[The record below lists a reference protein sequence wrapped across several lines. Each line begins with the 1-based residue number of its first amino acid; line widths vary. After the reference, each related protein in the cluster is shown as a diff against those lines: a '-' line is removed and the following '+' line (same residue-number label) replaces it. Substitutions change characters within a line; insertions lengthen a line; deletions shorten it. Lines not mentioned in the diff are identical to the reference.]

1 MLIFDAEGT
10 ILWMNPAAEKS
21 LGFGPLG
28 LIGTDIVTLVHPQD
42 LDAVLATLE
51 RIRKYPGL
59 VLAGDFR
66 IHNAQGQWLNTEC
79 SMTNLLQDPAVNG
92 VVATFQDV
100 TRHMLAETARRDAES
115 KFRQIFENAIEGIFQ
130 SAPDGGFLSV
140 NPSLA
145 RILGYDTPDEL
156 ITQIHDIG
164 REIYVDRQRRELFLR
179 LMEMSSTLTGFESQ
193 VRRKDGST
201 IWVCEN
207 ARCVRSLQGRILYF
221 EGTVEDVTKRRDTE
235 EALRVSEERYAL
247 AASGMNGGLWDWDLR
262 TGKVFYSP
270 RWKELTGDPRNI
282 GDTPEEWFI
291 RLFPRDR
298 EIVDREIQQCLQGET
313 KRFEVEFRLRQKDG
327 SFRWM
332 QASGMSQSP
341 DADHPPERI
350 AGSMI
355 DITSRKEAEE
365 QIQQGALYD
374 ALTGLP
380 NRALFM
386 DRLHRALRRRGTS
399 IAAVLFLDLDR
410 FKLVN
415 ESYGHNVGDE
425 VLKQVGVLLERA
437 AGIRDTV
444 ARFSGDEFGILL
456 DGLSDI
462 ADAIR
467 MAIQARKVLEEP
479 LQINGTL
486 HKFSASIGIAFSKVG
501 NESAEELL
509 RDAETAMYRAKAMGK
524 AQHVLFDQGMHEY
537 TLKRLHLENDLRKA
551 IETGQFL
558 MVYQPIVSLY
568 DNKLRGFESL
578 IRWMHPERGLVSPT
592 AFIPL
597 AEETGLICEIG
608 RWVLE
613 ESCRQVA
620 HWKRTFPEMASDL
633 HVSVNLSGRQFAQDD
648 LSDQVLHALEA
659 SGLSPHDLKLEITES
674 LLMDNADSAASVLS
688 RFREMGIRISID
700 DFGTGYSSLSYLHKF
715 PAQTLKIDRSFV
727 GNLETETSQLAIVR
741 AVVSLAHVMGMDVVA
756 EGIETTSHLGLLKQ
770 LGCEYGQGYLF
781 AKPMLAGA
789 VEAMFATRN
798 IYWH

>member
-1 MLIFDAEGT
+1 
-10 ILWMNPAAEKS
+10 MNPAAEKN

-28 LIGTDIVTLVHPQD
+28 LIGTSLATFVHPQD
-42 LDAVLATLE
+42 LDAALATLE
-51 RIRKYPGL
+51 RIREHPGL

-79 SMTNLLQDPAVNG
+79 GMTNLLQDPAVNG
-92 VVATFQDV
+92 IVATFQDI

-115 KFRQIFENAIEGIFQ
+115 KFQLIFENAIEGIFQ
-130 SAPDGGFLSV
+130 SAPDGSFLSV

-156 ITQIHDIG
+156 IAQVQDIG

-179 LMEMSSTLTGFESQ
+179 LMEMSSTVTGFESQ

-201 IWVCEN
+201 IWVSEN
-207 ARCVRSLQGRILYF
+207 VRCVRSLQGRILYF
-221 EGTVEDVTKRRDTE
+221 EGTVEDVTKRRNAE

-262 TGKVFYSP
+262 TGKIFYSP

-282 GDTPEEWFI
+282 GDTPEEWFV

-298 EIVDREIQQCLQGET
+298 EIVDREVQQCLQGET

-341 DADHPPERI
+341 DSDHPPERI

-365 QIQQGALYD
+365 RIQQGALYD

-386 DRLHRALRRRGTS
+386 DRLHRALRRRGAS

-415 ESYGHNVGDE
+415 ESYGHSVGDE
-425 VLKQVGVLLERA
+425 VLKQVGVLLERT

-479 LQINGTL
+479 LQVNGTQ

-648 LSDQVLHALEA
+648 LSDQVLHALET

-756 EGIETTSHLGLLKQ
+756 EGIETSSHLGLLKQ

-781 AKPMLAGA
+781 AKPMLAVA